1 MKSGSAVDAF
11 IKLNIMAAAAPLI
24 KSNICH
30 ILRRFAGRVACS
42 GVDDDPEV
50 KEEAKPEVREESG
63 SDANP
68 RRYSADMSR

>member
-11 IKLNIMAAAAPLI
+11 IKLNIMAAAPLI

-30 ILRRFAGRVACS
+30 ILRRFAGGVACS

-63 SDANP
+63 SDGNP